1 MESAPQECEIVG
13 GALCAASW
21 GHDMRHAI
29 LAGAAALAF
38 CIVSGAADAGP
49 IPPGGLT
56 LREIVHWLHDAGYK
70 AEIQPSSEGRPNIR
84 SAAEGTEFHIYQYD
98 CKQDVCGSLQFSVGF
113 DTKGAFKSH
122 DMNEWNR
129 KNRWVRAFT
138 DDVHDPWLAQ
148 DVDLTPGASYENLN
162 DEFEIWRSSLK
173 RFRDE
178 VHP

>member
-1 MESAPQECEIVG
+1 MPTARSASQLGARYETHESGQCR
-13 GALCAASW
+13 GA
-21 GHDMRHAI
+21 GI
-29 LAGAAALAF
+29 LYRFGRGQCGAHPARRL
-38 CIVSGAADAGP
+38 
-49 IPPGGLT
+49 
-56 LREIVHWLHDAGYK
+56 DAGYK

-84 SAAEGTEFHIYQYD
+84 SAAEGTEFSVYQYD

-129 KNRWVRAFT
+129 NNRWVRAFT

-148 DVDLTPGASYENLN
+148 DVDLSPGVSYENLN
-162 DEFEIWRSSLK
+162 DEFTIWRSSLK

-178 VHP
+178 LHQ